1 MGELIFVLVI
11 LVQGIAA
18 VATAIKKKRD
28 KAAALLA
35 GEDPKAGKTES
46 KAGRKLESAAAAR
59 DDVPVRAAQER
70 PRQPGTQDPG
80 PMSPTPDRARTAK
93 PVARATGASAL
104 LDEKLARR
112 REQLAQLRSIASKAM
127 GQPTPPTSSSTT
139 STPTAALRSTTPP
152 PPPTPGRGAA
162 RPTTARPTTPATRPA
177 APAAGGRVPQASI
190 YAESLVTGGTTDG
203 APTTETTGSDF
214 TPMQARRTTRKAAGG
229 LRPAG
234 GWLADRRQLRR
245 AIVLKELL
253 DPPVGLRPE
262 RDAF

>member
-35 GEDPKAGKTES
+35 GEDPKAGKTGS
-46 KAGRKLESAAAAR
+46 KAGGKPESATAGR

-70 PRQPGTQDPG
+70 PRQPGTRDPG
-80 PMSPTPDRARTAK
+80 PTSPAPERARTAK

-127 GQPTPPTSSSTT
+127 GQPTPPAS
-139 STPTAALRSTTPP
+139 PTAALRSTTPP
-152 PPPTPGRGAA
+152 PPPTPDRGAT
-162 RPTTARPTTPATRPA
+162 RPTTARPTTPTTPGTRPA

-190 YAESLVTGGTTDG
+190 YAESLITDAATDA
-203 APTTETTGSDF
+203 APATEASGSDF
-214 TPMQARRTTRKAAGG
+214 TPMQARRATRKAVGG
-229 LRPAG
+229 LRPAD

>member
-46 KAGRKLESAAAAR
+46 KTESKAGRKPESATAGR

-70 PRQPGTQDPG
+70 PRQPGTRDPG
-80 PMSPTPDRARTAK
+80 PTSPAPERARTAK

-127 GQPTPPTSSSTT
+127 GQPTPPAS
-139 STPTAALRSTTPP
+139 PTAALRSTTPP
-152 PPPTPGRGAA
+152 PPPTPDRGAT
-162 RPTTARPTTPATRPA
+162 RPTTARPTTPTTPGTRPA

-190 YAESLVTGGTTDG
+190 YAESLISDA
-203 APTTETTGSDF
+203 APATEASGSDF
-214 TPMQARRTTRKAAGG
+214 TPMQARRTTRKAVGG